1 MFKSGETDESPTLSH
16 GTIRESWVQVP
27 PESLKISDMNWMNE
41 KEKLI
46 DLVVK
51 NNQSYESVGRL
62 YGVSGAA
69 IKKQCK
75 KLGVSLKSRRK
86 INPKET
92 FNRKYVHG
100 VFDEEK
106 QNIEESDFLIHKN
119 FKNIGEIGERIAIG
133 ELAKFGIDVLLPM
146 SDNLPFDFVVF
157 HNNKFYK
164 CQVKTTSKEKNGILG
179 FSLTSN
185 NWNKGTVHK
194 YTKEEID
201 VVICCDLNTI
211 YLFRIEDVIDK
222 TYLYLR
228 NNLPKNRQIKKV
240 HFALDYKISSQVLNQ
255 VFK

>member
-1 MFKSGETDESPTLSH
+1 
-16 GTIRESWVQVP
+16 
-27 PESLKISDMNWMNE
+27 MNWVNE

-75 KLGVSLKSRRK
+75 KLGISLKSRRK
-86 INPKET
+86 INSKET
-92 FNRKYVHG
+92 FNRKYNHEVL
-100 VFDEEK
+100 VEEK
-106 QNIEESDFLIHKN
+106 QNIEESDFFTYKN
-119 FKNIGEIGERIAIG
+119 FKNIGEMGERIAIG
-133 ELAKFGIDVLLPM
+133 ELAKFGIDILLPM

-157 HNNKFYK
+157 HKNKFYK
-164 CQVKTTSKEKNGILG
+164 CQVKTTSKEENGILD

-185 NWNKGTVHK
+185 NWNKGTMHK

-211 YLFRIEDVIDK
+211 YLFKIEDIIGK
-222 TYLYLR
+222 THLYLR
-228 NNLPKNRQIKKV
+228 KNLPKNRQIKKV
-240 HFALDYKISSQVLNQ
+240 RFAIDYKISRQVLNQ